1 MSIDFDELHRQSA
14 EVFHAMG
21 RSIELVHADM
31 KSLIKRA
38 NDNDRKRAR
47 FCVNLTPAEPVHQ
60 MFIAHGKDIYIRPH
74 KHLNKTESILVL
86 EGEVDYVA
94 FSDEGKI
101 VDVKTMGPYESGQ
114 PFFQTIE
121 PDAYHTIIIRS
132 SWLIFVEVTKGPFV
146 KKDILFANWSPR
158 EIEPVK
164 GLEFLENQLASRT
177 QQVG

>member
-1 MSIDFDELHRQSA
+1 MAIDFNSLHRQSA

-21 RSIELVHADM
+21 RSVELVRADM
-31 KSLIKRA
+31 KSLIGQA

-47 FCVNLTPAEPVHQ
+47 FCVNLTPSEPVHQ

-86 EGEVDYVA
+86 DGEVDYVA

-101 VDVKTMGPYESGQ
+101 VDVKTMGPYESGH

-121 PDAYHTIIIRS
+121 SDVYHTIIIRS
-132 SWLIFVEVTKGPFV
+132 PWLVFVEVTKGPFV
-146 KKDILFANWSPR
+146 KKDTQFSNWSPL
-158 EIEPVK
+158 ESEPVK
-164 GLEFLENQLASRT
+164 GLDFLENQLINRSQSA
-177 QQVG
+177 G

>member
-1 MSIDFDELHRQSA
+1 MPIDFNRLHRQSA
-14 EVFHAMG
+14 EVFHAVG
-21 RSIELVHADM
+21 RSVELVRADM
-31 KSLIKRA
+31 KSLIGRA

-86 EGEVDYVA
+86 DGEVDYVA

-101 VDVKTMGPYESGQ
+101 ADVKTMGPYESGH

-121 PDAYHTIIIRS
+121 SDMYHTIIIRS
-132 SWLIFVEVTKGPFV
+132 PWLIFVEVTKGPFV
-146 KKDILFANWSPR
+146 KKDTQFANWSPL
-158 EIEPVK
+158 ESEPVK
-164 GLEFLENQLASRT
+164 GLYFLENQLINWSQPA
-177 QQVG
+177 G